1 MYATDFHKYQIIFF
15 NTLKGAMVKG
25 GCFLALKHEKPP
37 EIKGFK
43 IFSEVLATPK

>member
-25 GCFLALKHEKPP
+25 GCFLPLKTRKAPDLQ
-37 EIKGFK
+37 G
-43 IFSEVLATPK
+43 L